1 MTLIISAV
9 TSRGVWQLSD
19 RRLIDPKTGDVV
31 TDSATKVFRLELT
44 DAKAC
49 IGYAGV
55 GSVDHAEISE
65 WLKRLFRGRSLD
77 YRSARNLLAASATE
91 RLGPKV
97 PELHEFSIAAVVSG
111 QPRFEVVAVDR
122 TEQAWQGDA
131 TAPGQFGSWSPQ
143 GRLRHLVYFSGSGR
157 AGLNRADQRLV
168 VRTVKRKS
176 LTATQLEDALVR
188 LHRLA
193 YQRLAPKTI
202 SYECIC
208 THIDEHGG
216 GWSHLHDSDGTT
228 IVTVPTIVSGLPVDE
243 IASEILRVQG
253 PELIDALRERRAPN
267 PNTEQVQEAL
277 RRIDTRPDA
286 SLPWKK

>member
-19 RRLIDPKTGDVV
+19 RRLIDPNTGDVL

-55 GSVDHAEISE
+55 GSVADAEISE

-77 YRSARNLLAASATE
+77 YRAARNLLAASATK
-91 RLGPKV
+91 RLGPLV
-97 PELHEFSIAAVVSG
+97 RDLHEFSIAAVVSG
-111 QPRFEVVAVDR
+111 QPRFEVVAADR
-122 TEQAWQGDA
+122 TQRVWKRGA
-131 TAPGQFGSWSPQ
+131 TPPGQFGSWSPQ
-143 GRLRHLVYFSGSGR
+143 GRLRHCVYFSGSGR
-157 AGLNRADQRLV
+157 AVLNRADQRLV
-168 VRTVKRKS
+168 VQTLKRKS
-176 LTATQLEDALVR
+176 LTAAQLEDALVR

-193 YQRLAPKTI
+193 YQRLAPRTI
-202 SYECIC
+202 SYSCIC

-216 GWSHLHDSDGTT
+216 GWSHLHDSHGTT
-228 IVTVPTIVSGLPVDE
+228 VVSVPTIGSGLPVDE
-243 IASEILRVQG
+243 IAAEILRVQG
-253 PELIDALRERRAPN
+253 PELNAALRERRTLK

-277 RRIDTRPDA
+277 KRIDTTPDD